1 MSVRTLEYA
10 VSINGISPAN
20 ELFAGSQGDDKV
32 TKISFNITALHER
45 LGSENLY
52 YRFDGYDAE
61 GNELKGTPAELKNSN
76 GIGLPNFVYYTLQ
89 KSLIRQGGRICVY
102 LVITKKDGDNTE
114 MEWYSCPARMRFDS
128 LPQGGRV
135 DEEEYESLTTLAT
148 NTQKYAESAED
159 AAERAVSA
167 AENLSGD
174 NIYIF
179 DGGSDEDD
187 TEVDFDFGFEST
199 DTPTKDSPALFTS
212 GGAYKL
218 QEKIKG
224 LLEGQNSLEKSL
236 ETKLDAEGVKSL
248 IGDSNDSVIAELFG
262 GLLNLIYPINTVI
275 TFHDNEDH
283 SNYLS
288 FVGFKWKPFASGRTL
303 VGYNSGNELFNKIG
317 KEDGEIEHTLRE
329 NEMPKHNHGLQYS
342 KDGGKT
348 WEEASEGNA
357 MFGRA
362 EDNGFLGEKYLG
374 VTDRISSYNS
384 WQAKTEEKGKSQP
397 HNNMP
402 PYIVTSFWIR
412 TE

>member
-10 VSINGISPAN
+10 VSINGIVPAN
-20 ELFAGSQGDDKV
+20 ELFAGNQGDIKA
-32 TKISFNITALHER
+32 TKLSFNITALHER

-114 MEWYSCPARMRFDS
+114 MELYSFPARMRLDS

-135 DEEEYESLTTLAT
+135 DDEEYESLTTLAT

-159 AAERAVSA
+159 AAKRAVSA

-199 DTPTKDSPALFTS
+199 DTPTKDSAALFTS
-212 GGAYKL
+212 AGAYKL
-218 QEKIKG
+218 QEEIKG
-224 LLEGQNSLEKSL
+224 ISEGQTSLEKSL
-236 ETKLDAEGVKSL
+236 ETKLDAKGVKAL
-248 IGDSNDSVIAELFG
+248 IKGDGEISSTKELFS
-262 GLLNLIYPINTVI
+262 GLLELIYPIGSVV
-275 TFHDNEDH
+275 TFHDEADH
-283 SNYLS
+283 SSHL
-288 FVGFKWKPFASGRTL
+288 GLTWERFASGRTL
-303 VGYNSGNELFNKIG
+303 VGYFYKDELFGKVGSTGGEAAHKLTVDEMPVHNHSLRLGWTDTDGSGILDTWSDTSNARVDANNITTKNSGAN
-317 KEDGEIEHTLRE
+317 
-329 NEMPKHNHGLQYS
+329 
-342 KDGGKT
+342 
-348 WEEASEGNA
+348 
-357 MFGRA
+357 
-362 EDNGFLGEKYLG
+362 
-374 VTDRISSYNS
+374 
-384 WQAKTEEKGKSQP
+384 QP

-412 TE
+412 TK